1 MSRRSIAVLA
11 CAVLFLSSCSS
22 PVDDAPAVIRA
33 QYLQV
38 ARIAGEQAG
47 MRISDADWLELA
59 RTVCERRILNS
70 EEYAELVEEME
81 TGAPNPAVGRA
92 VRDVGQ
98 TAIQLFCPVD

>member
-1 MSRRSIAVLA
+1 MSRRPISVLVSAVLL
-11 CAVLFLSSCSS
+11 VSSCSS
-22 PVDDAPAVIRA
+22 PIDDAPAGIRD

-59 RTVCERRILNS
+59 RTVCDRRILSS
-70 EEYAELVEEME
+70 EEYNELVEEME
-81 TGAPNPAVGRA
+81 AGAPNPAIGRA
-92 VRDVGQ
+92 VRDVGR